1 MPAPPAELDVSIV
14 LPVHNEA
21 GHLQAEIDRIAH
33 AMDVSAYSWE
43 LIIVDDG
50 SDDGSDEIATADQRT
65 RVIRTERCSGAGA
78 ARRIGTEAA
87 RGRVVVWS
95 DADMSYPNH
104 EIPQLVDALGDADQ
118 VVGTRTSEQGTLKF
132 FRVPAKWLIRRLAQY
147 LTQTTI
153 PDLNTGF
160 RAFRRDVALQ
170 YTHELPVGFSCATTI
185 TMAFL
190 MNGYR
195 VDFVPITYEK
205 RAGKS
210 KFHWW
215 RDTRSYALQVIRM
228 MLSYDP
234 LRVMLPVASLLG
246 LIFIGKLGYDLVDKD
261 LRPAANTLL
270 LGFAVL
276 QTLVVGLL
284 ADLIVRVNRP
294 FHRELPSDVREIG
307 DADESARLPKA
318 DGVPEKITP
327 DPDDPASVDLPRRD
341 R

>member
-1 MPAPPAELDVSIV
+1 MPSSPPELDVSIV

-21 GHLQAEIDRIAH
+21 GHLQAEIDRIAES
-33 AMDVSAYSWE
+33 MDASSYTWE

-50 SDDGSDEIATADQRT
+50 SSDGSTEIAVADPRT
-65 RVIRTERCSGAGA
+65 RVIRAERNKGAGT

-87 RGRVVVWS
+87 RGAVVVWS

-104 EIPQLVDALGDADQ
+104 EIPQLVDALGDADH
-118 VVGTRTSEQGTLKF
+118 VVGARTSEEGTLKLL
-132 FRVPAKWLIRRLAQY
+132 RVPAKWAIRRLAQY
-147 LTQTTI
+147 LTQTKI

-170 YTHELPVGFSCATTI
+170 YTHQLPPGFSCVTTI

-195 VDFVPITYEK
+195 VEFVPITYET
-205 RAGKS
+205 RAGES

-215 RDTRSYALQVIRM
+215 KDTRRYALQVIRM

-234 LRVMLPVASLLG
+234 LRVMLPIASLLG
-246 LIFIGKLGYDLVDKD
+246 LVFVGKLGYDLVDKD
-261 LRPAANTLL
+261 FRPAANTLL

-284 ADLIVRVNRP
+284 ADLVVRVNKAPRSV
-294 FHRELPSDVREIG
+294 LPADVRELG
-307 DADESARLPKA
+307 DPGE
-318 DGVPEKITP
+318 
-327 DPDDPASVDLPRRD
+327 
-341 R
+341 

>member
-1 MPAPPAELDVSIV
+1 MPASSDELDISTELPVDVSIV

-21 GHLQAEIDRIAH
+21 GHRQAEIDRIAE
-33 AMDVSAYSWE
+33 AMDASAHSWE

-50 SDDGSDEIATADQRT
+50 SSDGSTEIAIANPRT
-65 RVIRTERCSGAGA
+65 RVIRAERNRGAGT

-87 RGRVVVWS
+87 KGDVVVWS

-104 EIPQLVDALGDADQ
+104 QIPQLVDALGDADQ
-118 VVGTRTSEQGTLKF
+118 VVGARTSEEGTLKF

-147 LTQTTI
+147 LTQTRI
-153 PDLNTGF
+153 PDLNSGF

-170 YTHELPVGFSCATTI
+170 YTHQLPPGFSCVTTI

-195 VDFVPITYEK
+195 VEFVPIDYET
-205 RAGKS
+205 RAGES

-215 RDTRSYALQVIRM
+215 KDTRRYALQVIRM

-234 LRVMLPVASLLG
+234 LRVMLPIASLLG
-246 LIFIGKLGYDLVDKD
+246 LIFVGKLGYDLVDKD
-261 LRPAANTLL
+261 FRPAANTVL

-276 QTLVVGLL
+276 QTLAVGLL

-294 FHRELPSDVREIG
+294 MRSLPPSDLRELS
-307 DADESARLPKA
+307 
-318 DGVPEKITP
+318 
-327 DPDDPASVDLPRRD
+327 
-341 R
+341 

>member
-1 MPAPPAELDVSIV
+1 MSAPPADLDVSIV

-21 GHLQAEIDRIAH
+21 GHLQAEIDRIAE
-33 AMDVSAYSWE
+33 AMDASSYSWE

-50 SDDGSDEIATADQRT
+50 SSDGSTEIATADPRT
-65 RVIRTERCSGAGA
+65 RVIRAERNKGAGT

-87 RGRVVVWS
+87 RGGIVVWS
-95 DADMSYPNH
+95 DADMTYPNH
-104 EIPQLVDALGDADQ
+104 EIPRLVDALGDADH
-118 VVGTRTSEQGTLKF
+118 VVGSRTSEQGTLKL

-147 LTQTTI
+147 LTQTKI

-170 YTHELPVGFSCATTI
+170 YTHQLPPGFSCVTTI
-185 TMAFL
+185 TMSFL

-195 VDFVPITYEK
+195 VEFVPISYEP
-205 RAGKS
+205 RAGES

-215 RDTRSYALQVIRM
+215 KDTRRYALQVIRM

-234 LRVMLPVASLLG
+234 LRVMLPLASLLG
-246 LIFIGKLGYDLVDKD
+246 LIFLAKLGYDLVDKD
-261 LRPAANTLL
+261 FRPAANTLL

-284 ADLIVRVNRP
+284 ADLVVRVNRP
-294 FHRELPSDVREIG
+294 SRAVLPSDVREL
-307 DADESARLPKA
+307 S
-318 DGVPEKITP
+318 
-327 DPDDPASVDLPRRD
+327 
-341 R
+341 